1 MERKTAADGP
11 GRRWMRISAW
21 KNSRAV
27 RVLVFFLF
35 AAVFYLS
42 LSPKWVQETYDIEEN
57 SISEQEIRA
66 PRMIENKAATLR
78 ARAEAAEDVQP
89 VYSVISMRN
98 DELLELLFDKLEQ
111 VNADAQLTADEK
123 ITIYKNEF
131 PLIHREFM
139 ASLLKSYEGSH
150 KPSLLEEVSLRLDEH
165 AYRIPEETYY
175 KLPRIPVSVLA
186 DMETTA
192 KSITTRLMSDR
203 MTDPEIA
210 RVRVPELVNASQL
223 ANNNERE
230 VVQELVR
237 FVLTPN
243 RFYDEE
249 ATKEAKVRAS
259 EQTNPIYIMEGEV
272 IVAAGERITAEK
284 YAILE
289 ELGLLKSQTSN
300 WPQLG
305 TAAIALLCALVLYL
319 YIRQNDLPLSS
330 NNLHVLMLV
339 LIISLT
345 AVGMWI
351 VSLAQAERY
360 PYVGLLAPV
369 AMGSILIAILLGQRL
384 AYLSAVLTG
393 IMASVVLNTNQET
406 LFDFFYGFVAV
417 IAGFVSVFAI
427 HRASQRSALLRAG
440 LLAAAG
446 SALSAV
452 SLIIIGNDFAAR
464 ELLFAL
470 AFAAAG
476 GIVTAVLV
484 IGLLPFFEGAFGIL
498 SPLKLVE
505 LSNPNHPLLR
515 KLLTET
521 PGTYHHS
528 VMVGNLSEAAA
539 EAIGANGLLCRVGSF
554 YHDVGKTKRPAY
566 FIENQNNM
574 ENPHDQIDPSLSK
587 SIIIAHVRDGVEMLA
602 AHKLPKQIRDIAEQ
616 HHGTMVLKYF
626 YHKALKQLAETE
638 GAQASVS
645 EEEYRYPG
653 PVAQT
658 REAAIVGIADSVEA
672 AVRSLKSPTP
682 EQIESVIRKIIKE
695 RLDDGQFNE
704 CDLTLKELETI
715 ARSMKETLLGI
726 FHSRIEYPEEAVPA
740 GNKSAGRN
748 SR

>member
-1 MERKTAADGP
+1 MERKPAEDSPKRTGL
-11 GRRWMRISAW
+11 RISAW
-21 KNSRAV
+21 RTSRAV
-27 RVLVFFLF
+27 RVLVFLLF
-35 AAVFYLS
+35 VVVLYFTI
-42 LSPKWVQETYDIEEN
+42 SPKLVQKTFDIEEN
-57 SISEQEIRA
+57 SISEEEIRA
-66 PRMIENKAATLR
+66 PRMIENEAATLR

-89 VYSVISMRN
+89 VYSVIPMRN

-111 VNADAQLTADEK
+111 VNADTQLTADEK

-131 PLIHREFM
+131 PLIYREFM

-150 KPSLLEEVSLRLDEH
+150 KPSLLEEVSLRIEEH
-165 AYRIPEETYY
+165 EYRIPEETYY
-175 KLPRIPVSVLA
+175 KLPRIPVSVLSE
-186 DMETTA
+186 MEATA
-192 KSITTRLMSDR
+192 KSIAVRLMSDR
-203 MTDPEIA
+203 MTDPELA
-210 RVRVPELVNASQL
+210 RVKVPELVNASQL

-259 EQTNPIYIMEGEV
+259 EQLNPIYIMEGEV
-272 IVAAGERITAEK
+272 IVAAGERITPEK
-284 YAILE
+284 YAILDK
-289 ELGLLKSQTSN
+289 LGLLKSNTSQ
-300 WPQLG
+300 WPQFG
-305 TAAIALLCALVLYL
+305 TAIIALLFAFILYMFL
-319 YIRQNDLPLSS
+319 RQNQLPQAS
-330 NNLHVLMLV
+330 NNMHLLMLV
-339 LIISLT
+339 LIFSLT
-345 AVGMWI
+345 ALGMWI
-351 VSLAQAERY
+351 VSLAQAEY

-393 IMASVVLNTNQET
+393 ILASIILNTNAEA
-406 LFDFFYGFVAV
+406 LFDFFYGFVA
-417 IAGFVSVFAI
+417 IMACFVSIFAI

-440 LLAAAG
+440 LLAAAIG
-446 SALSAV
+446 ALSAV
-452 SLIIIGNDFAAR
+452 SLIVIGDDFTIR

-470 AFAAAG
+470 VFAVAG

-484 IGLLPFFEGAFGIL
+484 IGLLPFFEVAFGIL

-554 YHDVGKTKRPAY
+554 YHDVGKTKRPGY

-574 ENPHDQIDPSLSK
+574 ENPHNQIDPSLSK

-602 AHKLPKQIRDIAEQ
+602 AHKIPKQIRDIAEQ
-616 HHGTMVLKYF
+616 HHGTTLLKYF
-626 YHKALKQLAETE
+626 YHKALKQLADSDEPEKTIP
-638 GAQASVS
+638 

-672 AVRSLKSPTP
+672 AVRSLTNPTP
-682 EQIESVIRKIIKE
+682 EQIESMIRKIIKD

-704 CDLTLKELETI
+704 CDLTLKELELV
-715 ARSMKETLLGI
+715 AKSMKETLLGI
-726 FHSRIEYPEEAVPA
+726 FHSRIEYPEESIPQKADAP
-740 GNKSAGRN
+740 GRT
-748 SR
+748 